1 MKTKIKYIILLLLV
15 IQTGYAQEA
24 SKFTVKIPNKTFIGA
39 ILEPGSINS
48 DTHQFLDVP
57 LNPITISYSL
67 PMKSQEITPGYDNMM
82 KAIREGLQQN
92 NILKPNYQF
101 SSSIDEIKSYE
112 ELAIYFG
119 QKINPSLFFGTSRQ
133 KQKKT
138 IVVLSIS
145 QSFFSV
151 DMDLPES
158 LSDDPTVLEQKDKL
172 IYVSSIQF
180 GRKAV
185 AIIESD
191 FDSQTVKTAIKDI
204 ISKTENNEASILDES
219 MAVIANA
226 TVRCMTIGNDNM
238 EETDPDNP
246 LKNLIN
252 YLNKKATP
260 EDFGM
265 PITFSAA
272 YLKDNSV
279 FVNKFTK

>member
-24 SKFTVKIPNKTFIGA
+24 SKFTVKVPNKTFIGA

-172 IYVSSIQF
+172 MSALFSLAAKQSQSSN
-180 GRKAV
+180 R
-185 AIIESD
+185 
-191 FDSQTVKTAIKDI
+191 
-204 ISKTENNEASILDES
+204 IL
-219 MAVIANA
+219 I
-226 TVRCMTIGNDNM
+226 
-238 EETDPDNP
+238 
-246 LKNLIN
+246 LKQ
-252 YLNKKATP
+252 
-260 EDFGM
+260 
-265 PITFSAA
+265 
-272 YLKDNSV
+272 
-279 FVNKFTK
+279 

>member
-24 SKFTVKIPNKTFIGA
+24 SKFTVKAPDKTFIGA
-39 ILEPGSINS
+39 ILESGSINS
-48 DTHQFLDVP
+48 DAHQFLDVP

-82 KAIREGLQQN
+82 KAFREGLQQN
-92 NILKPNYQF
+92 NVLKPNYQF

-119 QKINPSLFFGTSRQ
+119 QKINPSLFFGTTHQ

-191 FDSQTVKTAIKDI
+191 FDSQTVKAAIKDI
-204 ISKTENNEASILDES
+204 ISKTEND
-219 MAVIANA
+219 
-226 TVRCMTIGNDNM
+226 
-238 EETDPDNP
+238 
-246 LKNLIN
+246 
-252 YLNKKATP
+252 
-260 EDFGM
+260 
-265 PITFSAA
+265 
-272 YLKDNSV
+272 
-279 FVNKFTK
+279 